1 MDHRPQI
8 KMFGFWRLTASF
20 RVRCALNLKGLPYV
34 EEMIDID
41 VGDNTPGY
49 KLANPQSAVPTV
61 IVDNGPPLTQS
72 LAILEYLD
80 ETFPQPALLPT
91 DALGRARVR
100 SLALL
105 VAADHHPLIVPRI
118 RHYLT
123 DVLKLDDAK
132 RNEWIKHW
140 FSEGLS
146 QAEARLA
153 NDPLTGR
160 FCHGD
165 TPTIADLCLIS
176 QVMGARGFKVD
187 VTDMPTVVR
196 IADACLAID
205 AVAKAQPL
213 RQPELRN
220 RTSWRHDGAGGYGC
234 DGSCWPATHT
244 SLCLIC

>member
-1 MDHRPQI
+1 MDHHPQI
-8 KMFGFWRLTASF
+8 KMFGFWRSAASF

-41 VGDNTPGY
+41 VGEQYAPGY
-49 KLANPQSAVPTV
+49 KQANPQSAVPTV

-80 ETFPQPALLPT
+80 ETFPQPALLPA

-105 VAADHHPLIVPRI
+105 FAADHHPLIVPRI
-118 RHYLT
+118 RRYLT
-123 DVLKLDDAK
+123 DVLMVDDAK
-132 RNEWIKHW
+132 RNDWIKHW
-140 FSEGLS
+140 FREGLS

-153 NDPLTGR
+153 SDPLTGR

-187 VTDMPTVVR
+187 VTGMPTVVR

-205 AVAKAQPL
+205 AIARAQPL
-213 RQPELRN
+213 RQP
-220 RTSWRHDGAGGYGC
+220 GAPQ
-234 DGSCWPATHT
+234 SH
-244 SLCLIC
+244 